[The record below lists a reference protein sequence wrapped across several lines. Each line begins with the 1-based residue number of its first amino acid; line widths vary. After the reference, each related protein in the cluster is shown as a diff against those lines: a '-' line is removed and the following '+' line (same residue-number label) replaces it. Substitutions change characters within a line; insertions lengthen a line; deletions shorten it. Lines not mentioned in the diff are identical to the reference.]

1 MPDPKEQEP
10 GVGRLSDRDSDKVR
24 DRIAEITKDLPPS
37 VKLVAVSKYAS
48 VSAIRVAYAAGI
60 KDFGE
65 SRVQDAMQKQQELQG
80 LKDLS
85 WHFIGQIQSNK
96 AKLVVQRFDWIH
108 SLDRLGLAQQLN
120 RLVAE
125 LGKSPKICLQ
135 VKMAA
140 DPNKAGWAEHELLAD
155 LGAIQQCQNLNIVG
169 LMTILPVGLNET
181 QAFDLFMKTANLA
194 MRMRSQGWS
203 NLQHLSMGMSGDYD
217 IAVKAGATLI
227 RVGTKIFT

>member
-10 GVGRLSDRDSDKVR
+10 DVDRQCDRDSDKVR
-24 DRIAEITKDLPPS
+24 DRIVAIIKDLPLN

-48 VSAIRVAYAAGI
+48 VNAIRGAYAAGI

-140 DPNKAGWAEHELLAD
+140 DPNKAGWHEHELLAD
-155 LGAIQQCQNLNIVG
+155 LVALQQCQNLNIVG
-169 LMTILPVGLNET
+169 LMTILPVGLDAK

-194 MRMRSQGWS
+194 MQLRSQGWS

-217 IAVKAGATLI
+217 IAIRAGATLI